1 MRESEIETYFV
12 WAVVV
17 RGGTTYKFKSP
28 TQRGVADRIAC
39 MPNGETWFVELKT
52 KGGRLAP
59 LQKIFAADMQHL
71 GQRYACLWSIE
82 GVDEWA
88 SCYALTK
95 KKPPTSC
102 SNETAQ

>member
-1 MRESEIETYFV
+1 MKESEIERYFV
-12 WAVVV
+12 WTVQSL
-17 RGGTTYKFKSP
+17 GGVTYKFRSP

-39 MPNGETWFVELKT
+39 MPDGQTWFVELKT

-59 LQKIFAADMQHL
+59 LQKLFAADMLRL
-71 GQRYACLWSIE
+71 GQHYACLWSKE

-88 SCYALTK
+88 LRYDLTK
-95 KKPPTSC
+95 NKPPTSS

>member
-1 MRESEIETYFV
+1 MRESEIETFFV
-12 WAVVV
+12 WAVVL

-39 MPNGETWFVELKT
+39 MPDGQTWFVELKT

-71 GQRYACLWSIE
+71 GQRYACLWSKE

-88 SCYALTK
+88 SRYDLTK
-95 KKPPTSC
+95 NKPPTSS

>member
-12 WAVVV
+12 WAVVL

-39 MPNGETWFVELKT
+39 MPGGETWFVELKV

-59 LQKIFAADMQHL
+59 LQKIFAADMQRL
-71 GQRYACLWSIE
+71 GQHYACLWSKE

-88 SCYALTK
+88 SRYDLTK
-95 KKPPTSC
+95 KKPLIS
-102 SNETAQ
+102 SMRVIEL

>member
-1 MRESEIETYFV
+1 MRESEIERYFV
-12 WAVVV
+12 WAVQSL
-17 RGGTTYKFKSP
+17 GGVTYKFRSP

-59 LQKIFAADMQHL
+59 LQKIFAADMQRL
-71 GQRYACLWSIE
+71 GQLYICLWSTE

-88 SCYALTK
+88 SRYDLTK
-95 KKPPTSC
+95 KKLRIFYTS
-102 SNETAQ
+102 ETGR

>member
-1 MRESEIETYFV
+1 MRESEIERYFV
-12 WAVVV
+12 WAVQSL
-17 RGGTTYKFKSP
+17 GGVTYKFRSP

-59 LQKIFAADMQHL
+59 LQKIFAADMQQL
-71 GQRYACLWSIE
+71 RQLYICLWSTE

-95 KKPPTSC
+95 KKPSTSS
-102 SNETAQ
+102 SNATGQ

>member
-12 WAVVV
+12 WAVVL
-17 RGGTTYKFKSP
+17 RGGATYKFKSP

-59 LQKIFAADMQHL
+59 LQKIFAADMQRL
-71 GQRYACLWSIE
+71 RQLYICLWSIE

-88 SCYALTK
+88 SCYDLTK
-95 KKPPTSC
+95 NKPPISC
-102 SNETAQ
+102 TRETAQ